1 MPVGCSCYFINTL
14 KKIGVRKLAKIDES
28 KINHIVN
35 VLKSLEYGSVVITVH
50 DEEITQI
57 DTTDKK
63 RFSLSKSRSGKK

>member
-1 MPVGCSCYFINTL
+1 M
-14 KKIGVRKLAKIDES
+14 AKIDES